1 MNIGII
7 GLGLIGGSLGLDWRS
22 QGHKIFGVSRRES
35 TREQAIACGA
45 VDTASA
51 DLTSLKTT
59 EVIFICTPLAAI
71 RPTVEQLKQI
81 PHLDPE
87 TFLSDV
93 GSVKAPIVDA
103 IAPLWQN
110 FVGGHPMAGKAES
123 GIEVAQ
129 KGLFASK
136 PYVITPKDDTPPTA
150 VQVVEQLARSL
161 QATIYHCHPA
171 DHDRAV
177 SWISH
182 LPVMVSTS
190 LIAACTNE
198 SDLNVLQLAQ
208 QLASSG
214 FRDTSR
220 VGGGNPELGVMMA
233 RYNRSKL
240 LHSLRQYRDRL
251 DEITQLIECEDWQA
265 LEQKLNS
272 NHLARTKFVKE

>member
-22 QGHKIFGVSRRES
+22 QGHKVFGVSRRES
-35 TREQAIACGA
+35 TCAQAIACGA

-51 DLTSLKTT
+51 DLTSLKTA

-71 RPTVEQLKQI
+71 RPTVEQLI
-81 PHLDPE
+81 PHIDPA
-87 TFLSDV
+87 TVLTDV

-110 FVGGHPMAGKAES
+110 FVGGHPMAGKTES

-129 KGLFASK
+129 TGLFIGK
-136 PYVITPKDDTPPTA
+136 PYAIAAIDTTPPKA

-182 LPVMVSTS
+182 LPVMVSAS
-190 LIAACTNE
+190 LIAVCASEPNPA
-198 SDLNVLQLAQ
+198 VLELAQ

-233 RYNRSKL
+233 RYNRPEL
-240 LHSLRQYRDRL
+240 LRSLQQYRDRL
-251 DEITQLIECEDWQA
+251 DEIAQLIVREDWQA
-265 LEQKLNS
+265 LEQQLNS
-272 NHLARTKFVKE
+272 TQLDRTKFLRE